1 MDDFEITLASIQEG
15 EEWISRLEQEADK
28 IRLDIVLGESVISP
42 IGIGILQYHL
52 QKTEAYIESIRFEM
66 IAMGMSLGNE

>member
-28 IRLDIVLGESVISP
+28 IRIDIVAGESVISP
-42 IGIGILQYHL
+42 VGIGILQYHL
-52 QKTEAYIESIRFEM
+52 QKTQESIESIRFEM
-66 IAMGMSLGNE
+66 IAIGMDIGNE